1 MGSSLSS
8 VCGLHLTYSLY
19 AGKNLVTFSY
29 FILFQYS
36 SVVLGLTA
44 ANSVGLVLDLAGR
57 FTTDSAYVFDSLVGL
72 VDVGDGCTDGDVNT
86 DIGDFRSDKTVEA
99 YWVDVTE
106 QVERIR

>member
-1 MGSSLSS
+1 M
-8 VCGLHLTYSLY
+8 
-19 AGKNLVTFSY
+19 
-29 FILFQYS
+29 
-36 SVVLGLTA
+36 VLGLTA

-86 DIGDFRSDKTVEA
+86 DMEDIRCDKTVEA